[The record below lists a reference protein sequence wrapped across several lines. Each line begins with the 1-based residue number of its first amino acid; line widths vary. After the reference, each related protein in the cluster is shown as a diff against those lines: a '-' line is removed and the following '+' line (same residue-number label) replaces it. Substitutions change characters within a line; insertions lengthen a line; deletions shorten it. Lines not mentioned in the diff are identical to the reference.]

1 MTGGDVDVFTEH
13 RGLLFSIAYEITGSV
28 ADSEDVLQESYIRWA
43 RTDADAVDNP
53 RAYAAQVVTRQAL
66 NSLRSAQ
73 RRREDYVGPWL
84 PEPILTSP
92 DASHDVE
99 LAESVSTAML
109 LVLETLTPVERAVFV
124 MREVFGFEYGRIA
137 EAVGRTES
145 AVRQTAHRAREH
157 VHARQR
163 RFTPPSV
170 ETDRVVTAFLTA
182 ATTGDLDGLLSL
194 LAPDVVYLADGGGK
208 VNAARVPVLGATKV
222 ARLFLGLV
230 RHPLPDMT
238 IEAAVVNSMPGVLVR
253 SAGVLDMVLHF
264 EIDEGLVTGVY
275 VVRNPDKLT
284 HLGAR
289 PNSPDQA

>member
-1 MTGGDVDVFTEH
+1 MTTGEDVFTEH

-43 RTDADAVDNP
+43 GTDTESVDNP
-53 RAYAAQVVTRQAL
+53 RAYAAQIVTRQAL

-84 PEPILTSP
+84 PEPILTAP
-92 DASHDVE
+92 DAAAEVE

-124 MREVFGFEYGRIA
+124 MREVFGFEYARIA
-137 EAVGRTES
+137 ETVDRTES
-145 AVRQTAHRAREH
+145 AVRQIAHRAREH

-163 RFTPPSV
+163 RFTPAGD

-194 LAPDVVYLADGGGK
+194 LAPDVRYLADGGGK
-208 VNAARVPVLGATKV
+208 VNAARVPVLGSAKV

-238 IEAAVVNSMPGVLVR
+238 IEPAVVNSMPGVLVY

-264 EIDEGLVTGVY
+264 EIDDGLVTGVY

-284 HLGAR
+284 HLRAR
-289 PNSPDQA
+289 PDASEQA

>member
-1 MTGGDVDVFTEH
+1 MTGDDVFTEH

-43 RTDADAVDNP
+43 RADTDSVDNP
-53 RAYAAQVVTRQAL
+53 RAYAAQIVTRQAL

-84 PEPILTSP
+84 PEPILTAP
-92 DASHDVE
+92 DAAAEVE

-137 EAVGRTES
+137 ETVDRTES
-145 AVRQTAHRAREH
+145 AVRQIAHRAREH

-163 RFTPPSV
+163 RFTPAGD
-170 ETDRVVTAFLTA
+170 ETDRVVAAFLTA

-194 LAPDVVYLADGGGK
+194 LAPDVRYLADGGGK
-208 VNAARVPVLGATKV
+208 VNAARVPVLGSAKV

-238 IEAAVVNSMPGVLVR
+238 IEPAVMNSMPGVLVY

-264 EIDEGLVTGVY
+264 EIDDGLVTGVY
-275 VVRNPDKLT
+275 VVRNPDKLA

-289 PNSPDQA
+289 PDTSDQA

>member
-1 MTGGDVDVFTEH
+1 MTGGDVFTEH

-43 RTDADAVDNP
+43 HADTDSVDNP
-53 RAYAAQVVTRQAL
+53 RAYAAQIVTRQAL
-66 NSLRSAQ
+66 NSLRSSQ

-84 PEPILTSP
+84 PEPILTAP
-92 DASHDVE
+92 DAAAEVE

-137 EAVGRTES
+137 ETVDRTES
-145 AVRQTAHRAREH
+145 AVRQIAHRAREH

-163 RFTPPSV
+163 RFTPV
-170 ETDRVVTAFLTA
+170 GDETDRVVAAFLTA

-194 LAPDVVYLADGGGK
+194 LAPDVRYLADGGGK
-208 VNAARVPVLGATKV
+208 VNAARVPVLGSAKV

-238 IEAAVVNSMPGVLVR
+238 IEPAVVNSMPGVLVY

-264 EIDEGLVTGVY
+264 EIDDGLVTGVY
-275 VVRNPDKLT
+275 VVRNPDKLA

-289 PNSPDQA
+289 PDTSDQA

>member
-1 MTGGDVDVFTEH
+1 MTGDDVFTEH

-43 RTDADAVDNP
+43 RTDTGSVDNP
-53 RAYAAQVVTRQAL
+53 RAYAAQIVTRQAL

-84 PEPILTSP
+84 PEPMLTAP
-92 DASHDVE
+92 DAAAEVE

-137 EAVGRTES
+137 ETVDRTES
-145 AVRQTAHRAREH
+145 AVRQIAHRAREH

-163 RFTPPSV
+163 RFTPAGD
-170 ETDRVVTAFLTA
+170 ETDRVVAAFLTA

-194 LAPDVVYLADGGGK
+194 LAPDVRYLADGGGR
-208 VNAARVPVLGATKV
+208 VTAARVPVFGSAKV
-222 ARLFLGLV
+222 AGLFLGLV

-238 IEAAVVNSMPGVLVR
+238 IEPAVVNSMPGFLVY
-253 SAGVLDMVLHF
+253 SAGVLDMVLHL
-264 EIDEGLVTGVY
+264 EIDDHLITGVY

-284 HLGAR
+284 HLRAR
-289 PNSPDQA
+289 PDASDQT

>member
-1 MTGGDVDVFTEH
+1 MTGDDVFTEH

-43 RTDADAVDNP
+43 RTDTDSVDNP
-53 RAYAAQVVTRQAL
+53 RAYTAQIVTRQAL

-73 RRREDYVGPWL
+73 RRRKDYVGPWL
-84 PEPILTSP
+84 PEPILTAP
-92 DASHDVE
+92 DAADEVE
-99 LAESVSTAML
+99 LAEPVSTAML

-124 MREVFGFEYGRIA
+124 MREVFGFDYGRFA
-137 EAVGRTES
+137 ETVDRTES
-145 AVRQTAHRAREH
+145 AVRQIAPRARDL

-163 RFTPPSV
+163 GFPPAGE
-170 ETDRVVTAFLTA
+170 ETDGVVAAFLTA

-194 LAPDVVYLADGGGK
+194 LAPDVRYLADGGGK
-208 VNAARVPVLGATKV
+208 VNAARVPVLGSTKV

-238 IEAAVVNSMPGVLVR
+238 IEPAVVNSMPGVLVY

-264 EIDEGLVTGVY
+264 EIDDGLVTGVY
-275 VVRNPDKLT
+275 VVRNPDKLA

-289 PNSPDQA
+289 PDASDQA

>member
-1 MTGGDVDVFTEH
+1 MTGDDVFTEH

-43 RTDADAVDNP
+43 RTDIGSVDNP
-53 RAYAAQVVTRQAL
+53 RAYAAQIVTRQAL

-84 PEPILTSP
+84 PEPILTAP
-92 DASHDVE
+92 DAAAEVE

-137 EAVGRTES
+137 ETVDRTES
-145 AVRQTAHRAREH
+145 AVRQIAHRAREH

-163 RFTPPSV
+163 RFTPAGD
-170 ETDRVVTAFLTA
+170 ETDRVVAAFLTA

-194 LAPDVVYLADGGGK
+194 LAPDVRYLADGGGK
-208 VNAARVPVLGATKV
+208 VNAARVPVLGSAKV

-238 IEAAVVNSMPGVLVR
+238 IEPAVVNSMPGVLVY

-264 EIDEGLVTGVY
+264 EIDDGLVTGVY
-275 VVRNPDKLT
+275 VVRNPDKLA

-289 PNSPDQA
+289 PDASDQA

>member
-1 MTGGDVDVFTEH
+1 MTADVFTEH

-43 RTDADAVDNP
+43 RADTDTVDNP
-53 RAYAAQVVTRQAL
+53 RAYAAQIVTRQAL

-84 PEPILTSP
+84 PEPILTAP
-92 DASHDVE
+92 DAADEVE

-137 EAVGRTES
+137 GAVDRTES
-145 AVRQTAHRAREH
+145 AVRQIAHRAREH

-163 RFTPPSV
+163 RFTPAGD
-170 ETDRVVTAFLTA
+170 ETDRVVAAFLTA

-194 LAPDVVYLADGGGK
+194 LAPDVRYLADGGGK
-208 VNAARVPVLGATKV
+208 VNAARVPVLGSAKV

-238 IEAAVVNSMPGVLVR
+238 IEPAVVNSMPGVLVY

-264 EIDEGLVTGVY
+264 EIDGGLVTGVY
-275 VVRNPDKLT
+275 VVRNPDKLA

-289 PNSPDQA
+289 PDTPDQA

>member
-1 MTGGDVDVFTEH
+1 MTADVFTEH

-43 RTDADAVDNP
+43 RADTDTVDNP
-53 RAYAAQVVTRQAL
+53 RAYAAQIVTRQAL

-84 PEPILTSP
+84 PEPILTAP
-92 DASHDVE
+92 DAADEVE

-137 EAVGRTES
+137 GAIDRTES
-145 AVRQTAHRAREH
+145 AVRQIAHRAREH

-163 RFTPPSV
+163 RFTPAGD
-170 ETDRVVTAFLTA
+170 ETDRVVAAFLTA

-194 LAPDVVYLADGGGK
+194 LAPDVRYLADGGGK
-208 VNAARVPVLGATKV
+208 VNAARVPVLGSAKV

-238 IEAAVVNSMPGVLVR
+238 IEPAVVNSMPGVLVY

-264 EIDEGLVTGVY
+264 EIDGGLVTGVY
-275 VVRNPDKLT
+275 VVRNPDKLA

-289 PNSPDQA
+289 PDTSDQA

>member
-1 MTGGDVDVFTEH
+1 MTADVFTEH

-43 RTDADAVDNP
+43 RADTDTVDNP
-53 RAYAAQVVTRQAL
+53 RAYAAQIVTRQAL

-84 PEPILTSP
+84 PEPILTAP
-92 DASHDVE
+92 DAADEVE

-137 EAVGRTES
+137 GAVDRTES
-145 AVRQTAHRAREH
+145 AVRQIAHRAREH

-163 RFTPPSV
+163 RFTPAGD
-170 ETDRVVTAFLTA
+170 ETDRVVAAFLTA

-194 LAPDVVYLADGGGK
+194 LAPDVRYLADGGGK
-208 VNAARVPVLGATKV
+208 VNAARVPVLGSAKV

-238 IEAAVVNSMPGVLVR
+238 IEPAVVNSMPGVLVY

-264 EIDEGLVTGVY
+264 EIDGGLVTGVY
-275 VVRNPDKLT
+275 VVRNPDKLA

-289 PNSPDQA
+289 PDTSDQA

>member
-1 MTGGDVDVFTEH
+1 MTTGEDVFTEH

-43 RTDADAVDNP
+43 GTDTESVDNP
-53 RAYAAQVVTRQAL
+53 RAYAAQIVTRQAL

-92 DASHDVE
+92 DAADEVE

-109 LVLETLTPVERAVFV
+109 LVLETLTPVERTVFV
-124 MREVFGFEYGRIA
+124 MREVFGFEYRRIA
-137 EAVGRTES
+137 ETVDRTES
-145 AVRQTAHRAREH
+145 AVRQIAHRAREH
-157 VHARQR
+157 VHAGQR
-163 RFTPPSV
+163 RFTPAGD
-170 ETDRVVTAFLTA
+170 ETDRVVAAFLTA

-194 LAPDVVYLADGGGK
+194 LAPDVRYLADGGGK
-208 VNAARVPVLGATKV
+208 VNAARVPVLGSAKV

-238 IEAAVVNSMPGVLVR
+238 IEPAVVNSMPGVLVY

-264 EIDEGLVTGVY
+264 EIDDGLVTGVY
-275 VVRNPDKLT
+275 VVRNPDKLA

-289 PNSPDQA
+289 PDASDQA

>member
-1 MTGGDVDVFTEH
+1 MNGDGVDVFTEH

-43 RTDADAVDNP
+43 RADTEAVDNP
-53 RAYAAQVVTRQAL
+53 RAYAAQIVTRQAL

-84 PEPILTSP
+84 PEPILTAP
-92 DASHDVE
+92 DAAHEIE
-99 LAESVSTAML
+99 LAEAVSTAML
-109 LVLETLTPVERAVFV
+109 LILETLTPVERAVFV

-137 EAVGRTES
+137 EAVDRTES
-145 AVRQTAHRAREH
+145 AVRQIAHRAREH
-157 VHARQR
+157 VHAKQR
-163 RFTPPSV
+163 RFTPAGV

-289 PNSPDQA
+289 PDSSDRP

>member
-1 MTGGDVDVFTEH
+1 MTADVFTEH

-43 RTDADAVDNP
+43 RADTDTVDNP
-53 RAYAAQVVTRQAL
+53 RAYAAQIVTRQAL

-84 PEPILTSP
+84 PEPILTAP
-92 DASHDVE
+92 DAADEVD

-137 EAVGRTES
+137 ETVDRTES
-145 AVRQTAHRAREH
+145 AVRQIAHRAREH

-163 RFTPPSV
+163 RFTPAGD
-170 ETDRVVTAFLTA
+170 ETDRVVAAFLTA

-194 LAPDVVYLADGGGK
+194 LAPDVRYLADGGGK
-208 VNAARVPVLGATKV
+208 VNAARVPVLGSAKV

-238 IEAAVVNSMPGVLVR
+238 IEPAVVNSMPGVLVY

-264 EIDEGLVTGVY
+264 EIDGGLVTGVY
-275 VVRNPDKLT
+275 VVRNPDKLA

-289 PNSPDQA
+289 PDTSDQA

>member
-1 MTGGDVDVFTEH
+1 MNGDDVFTAH
-13 RGLLFSIAYEITGSV
+13 RGLLFSLAYEITGSV

-43 RTDADAVDNP
+43 RAETDSVDNP
-53 RAYAAQVVTRQAL
+53 RAYAAQIVTRQAL

-84 PEPILTSP
+84 PEPILTST
-92 DASHDVE
+92 DAAHDVE

-109 LVLETLTPVERAVFV
+109 LVLETLAPLERAVFV

-137 EAVGRTES
+137 ESVDRTES
-145 AVRQTAHRAREH
+145 TVRQIAHRAREH
-157 VHARQR
+157 VRARHR
-163 RFTPPSV
+163 RFTPV
-170 ETDRVVTAFLTA
+170 GEETNRVVTAFLTA
-182 ATTGDLDGLLSL
+182 ATTGDLDGLLTL

-208 VNAARVPVLGATKV
+208 VNAARVPVTGAAKV

-238 IEAAVVNSMPGVLVR
+238 VEIAAVNSMPGVLVR
-253 SAGVLDMVLHF
+253 SEGVLDMVAHF

-275 VVRNPDKLT
+275 VVRNPDKLM

-289 PNSPDQA
+289 GGSSDQA

>member
-1 MTGGDVDVFTEH
+1 MTTGEDVFTEH

-43 RTDADAVDNP
+43 GTDTESVDNP
-53 RAYAAQVVTRQAL
+53 RAYAAQIVTRQAL

-92 DASHDVE
+92 DAADEVE

-109 LVLETLTPVERAVFV
+109 LVLETLTPVERTVFV
-124 MREVFGFEYGRIA
+124 MREVFGFEYRRIA
-137 EAVGRTES
+137 ETVDRTEG
-145 AVRQTAHRAREH
+145 AVRQIAHRAREH

-163 RFTPPSV
+163 RFTPAGD
-170 ETDRVVTAFLTA
+170 ETDRVVAAFLTA

-194 LAPDVVYLADGGGK
+194 LAPDVRYLADGGGK
-208 VNAARVPVLGATKV
+208 VNAARVPVLGSAKV

-238 IEAAVVNSMPGVLVR
+238 IEPAVVNSMPGVLVY

-264 EIDEGLVTGVY
+264 EIDDGLVTGVY
-275 VVRNPDKLT
+275 VVRNPDKLA

-289 PNSPDQA
+289 PDASEQA

>member
-1 MTGGDVDVFTEH
+1 MTADVFTER

-43 RTDADAVDNP
+43 RADTDTVDNP
-53 RAYAAQVVTRQAL
+53 RAYAAQIVTRQAL

-84 PEPILTSP
+84 PEPILTAP
-92 DASHDVE
+92 DAADEVD

-137 EAVGRTES
+137 ETVDRTES
-145 AVRQTAHRAREH
+145 AVRQIAHRAREH

-163 RFTPPSV
+163 RFTPAGD
-170 ETDRVVTAFLTA
+170 ETDRVVAAFLTA

-194 LAPDVVYLADGGGK
+194 LAPDVRYLADGGGK
-208 VNAARVPVLGATKV
+208 VNAARVPVLGSAKV

-238 IEAAVVNSMPGVLVR
+238 IEPAVVNSMPGVLVY

-264 EIDEGLVTGVY
+264 EIDGGLVTGVY
-275 VVRNPDKLT
+275 VVRNPDKLA

-289 PNSPDQA
+289 PDTSDQA

>member
-1 MTGGDVDVFTEH
+1 MTGDDVFTEH

-28 ADSEDVLQESYIRWA
+28 ADSEDVLQESYLRWA
-43 RTDADAVDNP
+43 RADTDAVDNP
-53 RAYAAQVVTRQAL
+53 RAYAAQIVTRQAL

-84 PEPILTSP
+84 PEPILTAP
-92 DASHDVE
+92 DAAHEVE
-99 LAESVSTAML
+99 LAEAVSTAML
-109 LVLETLTPVERAVFV
+109 LVLETLTPVERVVFV

-137 EAVGRTES
+137 DAVDRTES
-145 AVRQTAHRAREH
+145 AVRQIAHRARAH
-157 VHARQR
+157 VHAKQR
-163 RFTPPSV
+163 RFTPAGA

-238 IEAAVVNSMPGVLVR
+238 IEPAVLNSMPGVLVR

-289 PNSPDQA
+289 PGASDRP